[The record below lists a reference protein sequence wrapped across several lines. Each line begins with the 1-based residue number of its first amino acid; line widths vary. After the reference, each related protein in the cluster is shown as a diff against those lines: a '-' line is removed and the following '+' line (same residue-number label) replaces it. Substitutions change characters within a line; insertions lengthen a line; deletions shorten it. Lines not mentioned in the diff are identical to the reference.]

1 MFKRIKTTNVILVLI
16 LSAGC
21 FLRVLG
27 CDFGT
32 PFMFHPDEG
41 FEIHRA
47 LQLGS
52 GSFDFERTGKGVYF
66 YFLFI
71 EYSIYFIFAYL
82 TGAVSGAKDFAVEFI
97 SDPSVF
103 LLLGRL
109 TTALIATATIYLVYR
124 IGSINNQPITGLIA
138 AAILASNPM
147 HVEHSHYVTVDI
159 LLTFFCVLF
168 FVKAS
173 RLNKDSGIASY
184 SILGA
189 IIGFAAA
196 TKMPGLIL
204 VLPFIF
210 IHQHINRSTLVA
222 VITNLFDKRLLISGL
237 VFLLVF
243 SILNPGAVLNFD
255 IYLAKIADILLG
267 SEFTDI
273 SQTNQNKLNP
283 MATISNEVDNGADT
297 DSGNNFFL
305 YYLNVLQTTVSL
317 PILIISVLG
326 VLTSLIK
333 RQPIFIFMSS
343 FAIIFYLVLGST
355 AVEYLVYPRYV
366 LPMLPFISLVAGL
379 FIYTGIDWFLSKT
392 NLSRS
397 NYGSILVISLST
409 IFVIFIPTRESVA
422 TAVEFT
428 QTDTRQLAHEW
439 FIKSEKQGVTV
450 YIEGSTAR
458 ANNHTVPLRMEKSQ
472 LTEVINSFKS
482 NNEKGKAFYF
492 TLERDYVESE
502 RFHLV
507 FYKYLTIPT
516 EVLNNN
522 AQPGYLVIR
531 PKALRTRAGPEIVN
545 AFIDQ
550 LNKADHISLTV
561 SFLPEKGHLKG
572 PDILIYEI
580 KTPMSISATPKT

>member
-1 MFKRIKTTNVILVLI
+1 
-16 LSAGC
+16 
-21 FLRVLG
+21 
-27 CDFGT
+27 
-32 PFMFHPDEG
+32 
-41 FEIHRA
+41 
-47 LQLGS
+47 
-52 GSFDFERTGKGVYF
+52 
-66 YFLFI
+66 
-71 EYSIYFIFAYL
+71 
-82 TGAVSGAKDFAVEFI
+82 
-97 SDPSVF
+97 
-103 LLLGRL
+103 
-109 TTALIATATIYLVYR
+109 
-124 IGSINNQPITGLIA
+124 
-138 AAILASNPM
+138 
-147 HVEHSHYVTVDI
+147 
-159 LLTFFCVLF
+159 
-168 FVKAS
+168 
-173 RLNKDSGIASY
+173 
-184 SILGA
+184 
-189 IIGFAAA
+189 
-196 TKMPGLIL
+196 
-204 VLPFIF
+204 
-210 IHQHINRSTLVA
+210 
-222 VITNLFDKRLLISGL
+222 
-237 VFLLVF
+237 
-243 SILNPGAVLNFD
+243 
-255 IYLAKIADILLG
+255 
-267 SEFTDI
+267 
-273 SQTNQNKLNP
+273 
-283 MATISNEVDNGADT
+283 
-297 DSGNNFFL
+297 
-305 YYLNVLQTTVSL
+305 
-317 PILIISVLG
+317 
-326 VLTSLIK
+326 
-333 RQPIFIFMSS
+333 
-343 FAIIFYLVLGST
+343 
-355 AVEYLVYPRYV
+355 
-366 LPMLPFISLVAGL
+366 MLPFISLVAGL